1 MTELDIAAADG
12 SDCRVLTQLIHPNQP
27 CFVAALHHDFPQT
40 YQAIRGLL
48 PETRDHIVIL

>member
-40 YQAIRGLL
+40 YHAIRGLL